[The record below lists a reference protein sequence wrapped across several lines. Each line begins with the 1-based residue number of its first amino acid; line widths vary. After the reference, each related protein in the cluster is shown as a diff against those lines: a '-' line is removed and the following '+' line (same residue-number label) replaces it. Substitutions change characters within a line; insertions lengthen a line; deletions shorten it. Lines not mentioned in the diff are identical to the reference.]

1 MKTIA
6 YIIVC
11 LFCAAAKAADWVDI
25 SEDRLRK
32 TAEKSKVV
40 FVLHWSE
47 PANDYVME
55 VIKGFPELKRF
66 IPALTSWRTF
76 TERIYADPFATP
88 TKPNLAIVMMED
100 PDPNSEYY
108 GGYTMIAVSHK
119 EKYGDFISADAAL
132 ELLRKYKTE
141 PNQTPQTTTRTVTDR
156 APSSTLRAS
165 ASRA

>member
-1 MKTIA
+1 MT
-6 YIIVC
+6 
-11 LFCAAAKAADWVDI
+11 AKAADWIDI

-55 VIKGFPELKRF
+55 VIKGFPEPKRF

-88 TKPNLAIVMMED
+88 TKPQIAIVMMED

-108 GGYTMIAVSHK
+108 AGYAIISVSHK
-119 EKYGDFISADAAL
+119 EENRESISADAAL
-132 ELLRKYKTE
+132 AYEPTGSGRVLLLRAHGV
-141 PNQTPQTTTRTVTDR
+141 VTSPR
-156 APSSTLRAS
+156 GQAEYCCI
-165 ASRA
+165 